1 VRERRR
7 RGAAGGIGL
16 LALALC
22 AAGCGARTAGDE
34 GLSIRFEDH
43 AEPAAFERTGSA
55 VRDAPDGAPG
65 LWAAVPGLP
74 RPERAEIVNL
84 DSRNRT
90 TVALFRASGTTI
102 RVSNE
107 AADLLGIADGAV
119 PVRVTALR
127 SVPAIEQWRD
137 DNLR

>member
-1 VRERRR
+1 MRERRR
-7 RGAAGGIGL
+7 RGAAVGIGL

-22 AAGCGARTAGDE
+22 AAACGGPPADE
-34 GLSIRFEDH
+34 GLRIRFEDR
-43 AEPAAFERTGSA
+43 ATPGAFERTGSA
-55 VRDAPDGAPG
+55 VRDDADGAPG

-84 DSRNRT
+84 DTDDRA

-107 AADLLGIADGAV
+107 AADALGIADGEA

-127 SVPAIEQWRD
+127 SVPEIEY
-137 DNLR
+137 

>member
-1 VRERRR
+1 MRERRR
-7 RGAAGGIGL
+7 RGSATGIGL
-16 LALALC
+16 LALGLC
-22 AAGCGARTAGDE
+22 LTACGERPAPDE
-34 GLSIRFEDH
+34 GIRIRFEDRP
-43 AEPAAFERTGSA
+43 EPAVFERTGSA
-55 VRDAPDGAPG
+55 VRDGPDGAAG

-84 DSRNRT
+84 DSGDSA

-107 AADLLGIADGAV
+107 AADVLGIADEAA

-127 SVPAIEQWRD
+127 SVPEIE
-137 DNLR
+137 